1 MCFQIKKSSSHLR
14 SALSEKM
21 SNETRRFKTNGATTT
36 ARASAYLDSSQT
48 MGNHKQH
55 GYVFVSRELASSVTT
70 DTDF

>member
-1 MCFQIKKSSSHLR
+1 
-14 SALSEKM
+14 M
-21 SNETRRFKTNGATTT
+21 SNETRLFKTNGATTT

-48 MGNHKQH
+48 MGNHTQH